1 MALISIEEWCLSNDL
16 DQSLRVAQTL
26 KVLEGIVA
34 EEAHTVTVAEPSN
47 KSTKSQNSSTQSS
60 MLLSKKHSYVDK
72 RFAIK

>member
-47 KSTKSQNSSTQSS
+47 KSTKSQN
-60 MLLSKKHSYVDK
+60 
-72 RFAIK
+72 